1 MTRAAIAMIL
11 MAMPCAE
18 AQEYEPIDSS
28 YLNVETVYVNYT
40 PPSSIDYDTL
50 TVADIYELFG
60 GIPNSLHFWFGEI
73 TRNYR
78 TYMVFHYE
86 LLTPSDTLYPVPE
99 WKRGR

>member
-1 MTRAAIAMIL
+1 MKTRYKTMTRIMLLL
-11 MAMPCAE
+11 MLAMPVWG
-18 AQEYEPIDSS
+18 QDKMPTPD
-28 YLNVETVYVNYT
+28 TVYLTYT
-40 PPSSIDYDTL
+40 IPSVADYDTL